1 MASTVPSFADI
12 ALQLETAGAQL
23 RVLSTFPEAQRE
35 GKVMK
40 AVEAVKKFIEKIEK
54 IEIKIED
61 QAKKHDSEYQSL
73 RDITN
78 HRLLRVEAE

>member
-40 AVEAVKKFIEKIEK
+40 AVEAVKKFIEKIE
-54 IEIKIED
+54 IKIEN